1 MRFPKLR
8 TVAVGLAAA
17 ALVLSGCSAG
27 PPAGG
32 SGGGG
37 GGGPLTIGMP
47 NGPQTNNSN
56 PFLNTSSARSLG
68 YAFAI
73 YEPLA
78 QVNAVRPSDKPTP
91 WLATAWEWNADS
103 TAVTLTAR
111 DGVTWSDGQ
120 PFTAEDIAFSLRIRK
135 DNPALN
141 EDALPFAE
149 ITTSGNTAT
158 ATFTSPQFVN
168 QNKVLNLFVVP
179 RHIWQDIAEPTTDL
193 NQQPVGTGP
202 YVLDSWTPQAVRLVP
217 RQGYWGGQPQVP
229 ELRYTS
235 YNDNDSLT
243 NALVSGDAQW
253 GWTFIADIDTVYIG
267 ADPEHHH
274 FLAPSGLAV
283 DALFLNAER
292 APFDDA
298 AVRKAVDMMVSR
310 EDVSTLATSGAFD
323 PLTNVTGMP
332 MPAGDDYVAGQ
343 YSGRAYQVDVEGA
356 RRLLADAGY
365 VLDGQTLRD
374 PAGKPVEFTLVDP
387 AGWSDYL
394 TSLQLVA
401 DAVAQLGIT
410 ARVETMNTDAWTNA
424 VNQGDFQATLHW
436 TNGGSTPWDMY
447 SNMFDGAQYRP
458 LGETATWNYGRFQ
471 NAEATQAFA
480 TYASAPDAAA
490 REAALHTIQRIFVEQ
505 APAIAMISRPNAA
518 EYSTRNWTGWPTEAD
533 LYSSPQPTGPQASMI
548 LMRLRPSGS

>member
-1 MRFPKLR
+1 VRLPKLR
-8 TVAVGLAAA
+8 TFAVGLAAA

-68 YAFAI
+68 YAYAV

-78 QVNAVRPSDKPTP
+78 QVNEVRPSADPVP
-91 WLATAWEWNADS
+91 WLATTWEWNADS

-111 DGVTWSDGQ
+111 DGVTWSDGR
-120 PFTAEDIAFSLRIRK
+120 PFTAEDIAFSMQIRK
-135 DNPALN
+135 DHAALN
-141 EDALPFAE
+141 EDALPFAD
-149 ITTSGNTAT
+149 ITSSGNTAT
-158 ATFTSPQFVN
+158 ITFTSPQFAN
-168 QNKVLNLFVVP
+168 QDKLLRQFIVP
-179 RHIWQDIAEPTTDL
+179 QHVWQNVADPTTDL

-202 YVLDSWTPQAVRLVP
+202 YVLASWTPQSVRLTP
-217 RQGYWGGQPQVP
+217 RNGYWGGQPQVP

-235 YNDNDSLT
+235 YNDNDGLT

-253 GWTFIADIDTVYIG
+253 GWTFIADIDNVYLG
-267 ADPEHHH
+267 LDPEHNH
-274 FLAPSGLAV
+274 FIAPSGLSV
-283 DALFLNAER
+283 DALFLNSER
-292 APFDDA
+292 EPFDDV
-298 AVRKAVDMMVSR
+298 AVRKAVDMVVNR

-323 PLTNVTGMP
+323 PLTNVTGLP
-332 MPAGDDYVAGQ
+332 MPAGEDFLAPQFAGEN
-343 YSGRAYQVDVEGA
+343 YQVDVEGA

-374 PAGKPVEFTLVDP
+374 PEGNPVEFTLVDP

-436 TNGGSTPWDMY
+436 TNNGSTPWDMY
-447 SNMFDGAQYRP
+447 SNMFDGAHYRP
-458 LGETATWNYGRFQ
+458 LGETASWNYGRFQ

-480 TYASAPDAAA
+480 TYASAPDAEA

-505 APAIAMISRPNAA
+505 APAIAMISRPTAA
-518 EYSTRNWTGWPTEAD
+518 EYSTRNWTGWPTEDD
-533 LYSSPQPTGPQASMI
+533 LYASPQPTRPAASMV
-548 LMRLRPSGS
+548 LMRLRPTGS